1 MIGFY
6 NVIKPTGVS
15 SGYVVNKIKYI
26 TKSKVGHLGTLDPL
40 ATGVLPVAVG
50 KATKL
55 FDYFLKKDKRYFAL
69 TKFGVLTTTLD
80 SEGEVIK
87 NIDKTVLLK
96 DVQNICKSFIGETLQ
111 YPPLFSARKKDG
123 VRGYEA
129 GLNGIDLKL
138 EPKKV
143 QIYSLSAKKW
153 HQNNVFAINIH
164 CSAGTYVRSIIRDIA
179 EKLGTVATTVAII
192 RTSSGMFN
200 LDSAVTIEEIE
211 QNKEKCLL
219 KINELL
225 NLKEIVLSKSE
236 AKNLLN
242 GKSIKTKLKDGEYL
256 TTYLN
261 EEFSLVNAKNG
272 SMTNKIYFYDKEII

>member
-15 SGYVVNKIKYI
+15 SGFVVNKIKYI

-69 TKFGVLTTTLD
+69 AKFGVLTTTLD

-96 DVQNICKSFIGETLQ
+96 DVQNVCKNFIGETLQ

-153 HQNNVFAINIH
+153 YQNNVFAINIH

-200 LDSAVTIEEIE
+200 LDNAVTIEEIE

-236 AKNLLN
+236 AKNLVN

-256 TTYLN
+256 TIYLN